1 VKTTLNLNDELLA
14 GAKRLAKESGRP
26 LRAVV
31 EDGLRR
37 VLRESTYRKGY
48 TMPDCSV
55 GDPSAEDPL
64 EKLSWQDLRG
74 EIYGE
79 PRAER

>member
-1 VKTTLNLNDELLA
+1 MKTTLEINDELLA
-14 GAKRLAKESGRP
+14 GAKQLAKRSGRP
-26 LRAVV
+26 LRAVI

-37 VLRESTYRKGY
+37 LLSESNCRNGY

-64 EKLSWQDLRG
+64 AQLSWQDLRG
-74 EIYGE
+74 EI
-79 PRAER
+79 